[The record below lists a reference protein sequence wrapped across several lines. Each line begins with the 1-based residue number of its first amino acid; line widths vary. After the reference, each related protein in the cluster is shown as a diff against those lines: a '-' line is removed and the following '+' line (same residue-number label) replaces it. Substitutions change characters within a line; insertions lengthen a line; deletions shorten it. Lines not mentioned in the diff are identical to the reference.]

1 VIVLADGKNIGIG
14 AQSTP
19 HTKMITRG
27 LYVFKY
33 ASKLGHALAHKGVT
47 LERKI
52 G

>member
-1 VIVLADGKNIGIG
+1 MLAGGKNMEIG

-19 HTKMITRG
+19 HTKMTTRR

-33 ASKLGHALAHKGVT
+33 ASKLGHALAHKGIT